1 MASIPLIA
9 ALVTGGV
16 DTHKDQHVAAVVDQ
30 DDHVVGTASFP
41 TTRAGYRALSAWM
54 SGFGPLKR
62 VGVEGT
68 GCYGAGLAR
77 YLRGQGLEVLEV
89 TRPDRAD
96 RRRRGKDDTLDA
108 CNAAH
113 AAHAGRRVITPKAR
127 DGMVESLHVL
137 REARASA
144 VIAHREAL
152 QLLHAQVIA
161 APEELRDQIR
171 DLTRMRLVRTCAAFR
186 PDPAG
191 FRDPY
196 TATRVALRSLAR
208 RALAL
213 DEQIAELDALIEP
226 LVRELAPSLLDA
238 IGFGI
243 HTAAQ
248 LLVTMGDNP
257 QRVTSEARF
266 AKFCG
271 VAPLPASSGLITRHR
286 LNRGGDRQ
294 ANSALHL
301 VVVCR
306 LRYDKRTRAYAER
319 RTAEGKSK
327 PEIIRCLKRYA
338 AREAYYLIKHDHD
351 HPQQPHTDT

>member
-1 MASIPLIA
+1 MASIPLIP

-54 SGFGPLKR
+54 GGFGPLER

-77 YLRGQGLEVLEV
+77 YLRSQGLEVLEV

-113 AAHAGRRVITPKAR
+113 AARAGRRVITPKAR

-137 REARASA
+137 REVRASA

-186 PDPAG
+186 PDPAA

-196 TATRVALRSLAR
+196 TATRIALRSLAR

-306 LRYDKRTRAYAER
+306 LRYDERTRAYAER

-351 HPQQPHTDT
+351 HPQRSHTHT